1 MSDPADTVDI
11 ARQRTTDGA
20 VELLDLRG
28 DGVGL
33 HIHRS
38 ERTDALLTGLSQLLS
53 RIPTDPFARELVA
66 VPTPGIE
73 RFITQSL
80 STVLGVTP
88 GLTDGVCANVE
99 FASPSALVT
108 RVIAQATGVRPED
121 DPWLPRRLVW
131 QVLSTIDASLEQAWA
146 APLAVY
152 LDGAGT
158 DRRFALAG
166 HVSDLFTS
174 YASQR
179 PQMLVQWI
187 DGTDATAADL
197 AWQPPL
203 FRRVRERIG
212 SPGPAERLD
221 AACAA
226 LAADPASVDLP
237 DRLSVFGV
245 TRIPA
250 GHLLVLRAIA
260 VHRDVHLWLA
270 DASSALWTALT
281 PGSDQQRRHD
291 ASAAQVTN
299 PLLRSLGRDS
309 RELAL
314 RLHQPAPQTDEY
326 LPSALSANTL
336 LGALQRQLR
345 DDADPWDGPAYVI
358 GPEDRSL
365 QVHSC
370 HGQARQAEVVR
381 EVVLGLLQDDPDLQ
395 PRDIIIMCPDLA
407 AFAPL
412 LSAAFA
418 DSTGVRVRIAD
429 RTPEQSNEVLATL
442 AALLDLVTGR
452 SPLSEVLDFAARTP
466 VRRRF
471 AFDDDAM
478 ERLETLTADAGIRWG
493 LDDRQ
498 RQEYALPITQGTWRW
513 GMDRLLLGV
522 AMSEDGLA
530 LVNGVLAVDDVNSG
544 DVAIVGRLAEL
555 VSRLERLR
563 TVMGAPH
570 PVREW
575 STILRDAIE
584 DLTSVGWADEWQ
596 LSNALAAVGAL
607 ISNAADSDVDL
618 RLADVRWLLEGLL
631 AGRPTRANFR
641 SGDLTICGLAPMRS
655 VPHKV
660 ICLIGLDDGAF
671 PRSRAGDGDDA
682 LARVPLLG
690 ERDLRSE
697 DRQVLLDAI
706 MATQNNLVITY
717 TGADERTNEPRPPC
731 VPLADLLDTTDAMTR
746 GEARARVCVTHPL
759 QPFDVRNFTAGA
771 LGTPAPFSH
780 DVTALAAAQRST
792 LPRVPRAPWRF
803 DDLPQEPFAELTLR
817 ELTTFLSS
825 PPAAFLR
832 TRLGVSLREA
842 DDPAPEQLPVELNGL
857 EKWQIGDRSLHL
869 LSRREPV
876 ERIAAAER
884 ARGALPP
891 GALGATILRDVGR
904 DASRVA
910 QRLAELRTCDPRQVS
925 VAVDLPNGIRLVG
938 AVGDVYDQAIIRATF
953 SKAKARDDLRL
964 WPELLALAAV
974 GEGVSAQLIAK
985 DRDLTLTAPAPDLAL
1000 VVLAELV
1007 ELYRTGMLAPLP
1019 LLPATSLSYAK
1030 RRASATSVSA
1040 AVRAANYGSWR
1051 GTYGDSALPEVIALW
1066 GPETDLAVLL
1076 AQKPTAAENWF
1087 DEKTRFGMLARRLWQ
1102 PVLNAGGG
1110 R

>member
-1 MSDPADTVDI
+1 M
-11 ARQRTTDGA
+11 
-20 VELLDLRG
+20 
-28 DGVGL
+28 GL

-53 RIPTDPFARELVA
+53 QIPADPFSRELVA

-80 STVLGVTP
+80 STFLGVTT
-88 GLTDGVCANVE
+88 GRTDGVCANVD
-99 FASPSALVT
+99 FPSPSDLVT
-108 RVIAQATGVRPED
+108 RVIAEATGLDPAQ

-131 QVLSTIDASLEQAWA
+131 QVLSTIDDSLEQTWA
-146 APLAVY
+146 APLAIY
-152 LDGAGT
+152 LGGAGT

-166 HVSDLFTS
+166 HVTELLTS

-179 PQMLVQWI
+179 PRLLQQWL
-187 DGTDATAADL
+187 DGNDATPDDL

-203 FRRVRERIG
+203 LRLVRERIG

-221 AACAA
+221 TACGA
-226 LAADPASVDLP
+226 LAADPSSVDLP
-237 DRLSVFGV
+237 ARLSVFGV

-250 GHLLVLRAIA
+250 GHLQILRAIA

-270 DASSALWTALT
+270 DASNALWRALV
-281 PGSDQQRRHD
+281 PGPDQQRRD
-291 ASAAQVTN
+291 DITSAQVTN

-314 RLHQPAPQTDEY
+314 RLRQPEPQTDEY
-326 LPSALSANTL
+326 LPSALSADTL

-345 DDADPWDGPAYVI
+345 DDADPWDRPAYAMAS
-358 GPEDRSL
+358 GDRSV

-381 EVVLGLLQDDPDLQ
+381 EVVLGLLQDDPGLQ
-395 PRDIIIMCPDLA
+395 PRDILIMCPDLTS
-407 AFAPL
+407 FAPL

-418 DSTGVRVRIAD
+418 DSDCVRVRIAD

-442 AALLDLVTGR
+442 AALLDLLTGR
-452 SPLSEVLDFAARTP
+452 SPLSAVLDFAARTP

-498 RQEYALPITQGTWRW
+498 RQEYSLPVTQGTWRW

-522 AMSEDGLA
+522 AMSQDGLA
-530 LVNGVLAVDDVNSG
+530 LVDGVLPVDDVNSG

-555 VSRLERLR
+555 LTRLERLR
-563 TVMGAPH
+563 TVMAAPH
-570 PVREW
+570 PVQEW
-575 STILRDAIE
+575 ATILRDAIE

-596 LSNALAAVGAL
+596 MSNALAAVGAL
-607 ISNAADSDVDL
+607 INNAADSRADL
-618 RLADVRWLLEGLL
+618 RLADVRWLLDGLL

-641 SGDLTICGLAPMRS
+641 SGDLTICGLSPMRS

-671 PRSRAGDGDDA
+671 PRSMSGDGDDL
-682 LARVPLLG
+682 LAREPVLG

-706 MATQNNLVITY
+706 LAAQNNLVITY

-746 GEARARVCVTHPL
+746 GESRARVCVTHPL

-771 LGTPAPFSH
+771 LGTEAPFSH
-780 DVTALAAAQRST
+780 DLTALAAAQRSAQ
-792 LPRVPRAPWRF
+792 PRVPRAPWRF
-803 DDLPQEPFAELTLR
+803 DELPQQPVAELTLR
-817 ELTTFLSS
+817 DLTTFLCS

-832 TRLGVSLREA
+832 VRLGVSLREA
-842 DDPAPEQLPVELNGL
+842 DDPAPEHLPVELNGL

-891 GALGATILRDVGR
+891 GTLGTTILRDVGR

-910 QRLAELRTCDPRQVS
+910 QRLAELRTGDPRQVT
-925 VAVDLPNGIRLVG
+925 VAVDLPNGVRLVG
-938 AVGDVYDQAIIRATF
+938 AVGDVYGQSIVRATF
-953 SKAKARDDLRL
+953 SKAKPRDDLRL

-974 GEGVSAQLIAK
+974 GQAGSAQLVAK
-985 DRDLTLTAPAPDLAL
+985 DRDLLLSAPAPDLAL
-1000 VVLAELV
+1000 VILAELV
-1007 ELYRTGMLAPLP
+1007 ELYRSGMLAPLP

-1030 RRASATSVSA
+1030 RRASATGVSA
-1040 AVRAANYGSWR
+1040 SIRAADYGSWR
-1051 GTYGDSALPEVIALW
+1051 GKYGDSALPEVIALW
-1066 GPETDLAVLL
+1066 GPEQDLSVLL
-1076 AQKPTAAENWF
+1076 AEKPMSDENWF
-1087 DEKTRFGMLARRLWQ
+1087 EEGTRFGMLARRLWQ